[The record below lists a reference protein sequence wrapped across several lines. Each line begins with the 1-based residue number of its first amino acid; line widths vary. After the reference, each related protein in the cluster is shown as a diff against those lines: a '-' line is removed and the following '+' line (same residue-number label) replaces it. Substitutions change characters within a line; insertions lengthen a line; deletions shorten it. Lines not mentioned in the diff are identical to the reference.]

1 MDYNQ
6 SNSPITYTVKKGDS
20 LYSIAN
26 KFNTTVNS
34 LIYLNNLHNTV
45 LKVGQML
52 IISEDTGILN
62 FFPIE

>member
-45 LKVGQML
+45 LKVG
-52 IISEDTGILN
+52 
-62 FFPIE
+62 